1 MKRVLLD
8 YSMLSTLANPGTSKT
23 EKAKNPF
30 FAYMNRESGLQA
42 VCFDFQLQAINITSY
57 KRKAIE
63 EEMTLKGFEH
73 MVRSE
78 EGILNEGEE
87 NMILQRQES
96 VVERLNKKSDR
107 ISNLFSNGLA
117 NSISTSFMLPGS
129 VISMYCTHFI
139 DESDLKQYNIE
150 VIPLNK
156 AELMRILIYINQWK
170 EKNDGFK
177 ISDLTLLDLITR
189 MLCGFLHIE
198 EWLLLDSENRMAE
211 LNTVFC
217 NAEFQETLQNCEFYP
232 TLIR

>member
-8 YSMLSTLANPGTSKT
+8 YSMLSTLANPGMSKT
-23 EKAKNPF
+23 DKAKNPF

-63 EEMTLKGFEH
+63 EEMTLKGFEQ

-117 NSISTSFMLPGS
+117 NSISTS
-129 VISMYCTHFI
+129 C
-139 DESDLKQYNIE
+139 
-150 VIPLNK
+150 
-156 AELMRILIYINQWK
+156 
-170 EKNDGFK
+170 
-177 ISDLTLLDLITR
+177 
-189 MLCGFLHIE
+189 
-198 EWLLLDSENRMAE
+198 
-211 LNTVFC
+211 
-217 NAEFQETLQNCEFYP
+217 
-232 TLIR
+232 

>member
-8 YSMLSTLANPGTSKT
+8 YSILSALANPGISKT

-30 FAYMNRESGLQA
+30 FAYLNREHGLQA
-42 VCFDFQLQAINITSY
+42 VCFDFQLQAINITAY

-63 EEMTLKGFEH
+63 EERALKGYLRMMMSEDAIL
-73 MVRSE
+73 SE
-78 EGILNEGEE
+78 EDEKII
-87 NMILQRQES
+87 MQRQES

-117 NSISTSFMLPGS
+117 NSISTSFILPGS
-129 VISMYCTHFI
+129 VISMYCNHFI

-150 VIPLNK
+150 VLPMNK
-156 AELMRILIYINQWK
+156 AELVRVLIYINQWK
-170 EKNDGFK
+170 EKNVDFQ
-177 ISDLTLLDLITR
+177 ISDLLLLDLITR

-198 EWLLLDSENRMAE
+198 EWLLLDSENRLDE
-211 LNTVFC
+211 LDIVFC
-217 NAEFQETLQNCEFYP
+217 NPQFQEILKECEFYP